1 MKKVFDMV
9 KCVVAGVGLV
19 YLMVAADVVARGL

>member
-1 MKKVFDMV
+1 MKKVVDIV

-19 YLMVAADVVARGL
+19 YLMVAADVVARRL